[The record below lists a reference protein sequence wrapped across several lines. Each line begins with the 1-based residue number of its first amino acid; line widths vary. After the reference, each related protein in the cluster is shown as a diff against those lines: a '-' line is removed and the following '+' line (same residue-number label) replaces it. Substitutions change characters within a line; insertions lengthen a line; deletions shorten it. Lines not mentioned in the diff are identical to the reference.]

1 MKEVKLIRLVSG
13 EEVLGDI
20 KAEREGYTVREAYVL
35 IPGGEGKIAFMPF
48 QPYCKVAEQGIH
60 LKEEHVLFV
69 TEPVDELA
77 DQIISQS
84 ATANSVIDTSAAP
97 STSGIIV

>member
-20 KAEREGYTVREAYVL
+20 TPERDGYTVKEAYVL

-48 QPYCKVAEQGIH
+48 QPYCKVAENGIH
-60 LKEEHVLFV
+60 IKEEHVLFI
-69 TEPVDELA
+69 TEPVDDLA
-77 DQIISQS
+77 DQIRGQS
-84 ATANSVIDTSAAP
+84 SVIDTSAAP
-97 STSGIIV
+97 SQQGIIV

>member
-60 LKEEHVLFV
+60 LKEEHVLFI

-77 DQIISQS
+77 AQIKGQS
-84 ATANSVIDTSAAP
+84 SVIDTSAAP

>member
-20 KAEREGYTVREAYVL
+20 KQEREGYTVKEAYVL

-48 QPYCKVAEQGIH
+48 QPYCKVAEKGIH
-60 LKEEHVLFV
+60 VKEEHVLFI

-77 DQIISQS
+77 EQIRGQS
-84 ATANSVIDTSAAP
+84 SVIDTSAAP

>member
-20 KAEREGYTVREAYVL
+20 TQEREGYTVREAYVL

-48 QPYCKVAEQGIH
+48 QPYCKVAEKGIH
-60 LKEEHVLFV
+60 LKEEHVLFI

-77 DQIISQS
+77 DQIKKQS
-84 ATANSVIDTSAAP
+84 SAANSVIDTSAAP

>member
-20 KAEREGYTVREAYVL
+20 TESRDGYLVKEAYIL

-48 QPYCKVAEQGIH
+48 QPYCKVAENGVTI
-60 LKEEHVLFV
+60 KNEHVLFV

-77 DQIISQS
+77 AQIKGQS
-84 ATANSVIDTSAAP
+84 SVIDTSAAP

>member
-20 KAEREGYTVREAYVL
+20 TPERDGYTVKEAYVL

-48 QPYCKVAEQGIH
+48 QPYCKVAEQGIPV
-60 LKEEHVLFV
+60 KEEHVLFI

-77 DQIISQS
+77 EQIRGFKGQG
-84 ATANSVIDTSAAP
+84 SVIDTSAAP
-97 STSGIIV
+97 SQQGIIV

>member
-20 KAEREGYTVREAYVL
+20 KQEREGYTVREAYVL

-48 QPYCKVAEQGIH
+48 QPYCKVAERGIH
-60 LKEEHVLFV
+60 IKEEHVLFIC
-69 TEPVDELA
+69 EPVDELA
-77 DQIISQS
+77 NQIISQS
-84 ATANSVIDTSAAP
+84 TAANSVIDTSAAP

>member
-20 KAEREGYTVREAYVL
+20 KQEREGYTVREAYVL

-48 QPYCKVAEQGIH
+48 QPYCKVTENGIH
-60 LKEEHVLFV
+60 VKEEHVLFI

-77 DQIISQS
+77 AQIKSQS
-84 ATANSVIDTSAAP
+84 SVIDTSAAP
-97 STSGIIV
+97 SQQGIIV

>member
-20 KAEREGYTVREAYVL
+20 KQEREGYTVREAYVL

-60 LKEEHVLFV
+60 LKEEHVLFI

-77 DQIISQS
+77 AQIKGQ
-84 ATANSVIDTSAAP
+84 NSVIDTSAAP